1 MHLCPVHQAALH
13 QSQQVLMGALQCGC
27 CCDDVLDGWIVA
39 GGQRQVRVD
48 PERYDMPQ
56 SGRSTHVDN
65 MIRR

>member
-1 MHLCPVHQAALH
+1 
-13 QSQQVLMGALQCGC
+13 MGALQCGC